1 MKPIS
6 VLLCIVMSVCVATAP
21 SLRAAIFEQ
30 TEVFSGIPNLEEDL
44 EFQQWNP
51 DWGTLNSIFI
61 QLSLT
66 ANGGAYQVDNDS
78 GTGSSSDVS
87 FGANGNL
94 SSSDVWLFNGANAT
108 IFNSDIIAATTA
120 NITLTGNDGDAEVGG
135 TGNFSLQGTD
145 YGQVIGGEVTSS
157 GSDFVGALWYDFG
170 GRSYLGSGTF
180 TLTASIDQYTT
191 LGSISGVQQLITPL
205 DVEGFVRVTY
215 DYDGPG
221 PFGPAPVPE
230 PTTLI
235 LFVLGAAASYRRVRV
250 GPDRFQFRP

>member
-21 SLRAAIFEQ
+21 SLRAAIVEQ

-87 FGANGNL
+87 FGAKT
-94 SSSDVWLFNGANAT
+94 SQVDEKNA
-108 IFNSDIIAATTA
+108 
-120 NITLTGNDGDAEVGG
+120 
-135 TGNFSLQGTD
+135 
-145 YGQVIGGEVTSS
+145 
-157 GSDFVGALWYDFG
+157 
-170 GRSYLGSGTF
+170 RS
-180 TLTASIDQYTT
+180 
-191 LGSISGVQQLITPL
+191 
-205 DVEGFVRVTY
+205 
-215 DYDGPG
+215 
-221 PFGPAPVPE
+221 
-230 PTTLI
+230 
-235 LFVLGAAASYRRVRV
+235 
-250 GPDRFQFRP
+250 

>member
-1 MKPIS
+1 MKPKN
-6 VLLCIVMSVCVATAP
+6 VLSCIAMSVFLTTPLPLC
-21 SLRAAIFEQ
+21 AAIFEQ
-30 TEVFSGIPNLEEDL
+30 TEVFSGIPNLEADL
-44 EFQQWNP
+44 EFQQW
-51 DWGTLNSIFI
+51 DASWGTLNSIFI

-94 SSSDVWLFNGANAT
+94 SSADVWLFNGANAT

-145 YGQVIGGEVTSS
+145 YGQVIGGEVSSS
-157 GSDFVGALWYDFG
+157 GSDYVGGLWYDFG

-180 TLTASIDQYTT
+180 VLTASIEQYTT

-230 PTTLI
+230 PTTLF
-235 LFVLGAAASYRRVRV
+235 LFVIGAAASYRRVRV
-250 GPDRFQFRP
+250 GSNRCPIRW